1 MRKTQKINCRLPLD
15 ESSFFT
21 PAPPAEEVTAVS
33 NVTMTYRQHADAW
46 MLLRDSVTTGAPF
59 AGNTSAA
66 GQKSAPITGDVTG
79 VFMGP
84 SAWSPPT

>member
-1 MRKTQKINCRLPLD
+1 M
-15 ESSFFT
+15 
-21 PAPPAEEVTAVS
+21 S
-33 NVTMTYRQHADAW
+33 NETMTYRQHADAW
-46 MLLRDSVTTGAPF
+46 MLLRASLITGAPF